1 MHRCVHD
8 GSVVRS
14 GVRMRRYL
22 PPCVTSKSSTS
33 SATHAIARAM
43 GLTNEP
49 FTGVGLVCVFN
60 KFSHFWQ
67 NKNTTTKQQ
76 KQTKTITNQKA
87 TTTRQ
92 DETKQ
97 NNTKTKQVLIL
108 QPWSK
113 DRLPVTESPAAR
125 INGTPST
132 FINLVVILGSGRR
145 SLHRG
150 DVGDPPRPVDVPV
163 ES

>member
-1 MHRCVHD
+1 MTY
-8 GSVVRS
+8 
-14 GVRMRRYL
+14 YL
-22 PPCVTSKSSTS
+22 HLFDLRV
-33 SATHAIARAM
+33 
-43 GLTNEP
+43 
-49 FTGVGLVCVFN
+49 
-60 KFSHFWQ
+60 SHQ
-67 NKNTTTKQQ
+67 TKTKQQQ
-76 KQTKTITNQKA
+76 KQTKATANQET

-97 NNTKTKQVLIL
+97 NNTTTKQVLII
-108 QPWSK
+108 QAWSK

-132 FINLVVILGSGRR
+132 FINNLVVILGSGRR

-163 ES
+163 EP